1 MNGRVTSPKSVP
13 NHLSLQI
20 TILPKK
26 SLLSQAL
33 IIIMVL
39 LYHALNIQT
48 ESEDQGLSGTPL
60 FVILTSIFE
69 SKITV
74 SNS

>member
-1 MNGRVTSPKSVP
+1 
-13 NHLSLQI
+13 
-20 TILPKK
+20 
-26 SLLSQAL
+26 
-33 IIIMVL
+33 MVL

-74 SNS
+74 SNSWTGHVPQYLAYQ